1 MEANGG
7 EVALL
12 GMQTASAFMLW
23 ATAAKACGSDLTREC
38 VLNEADG
45 IDEWTG
51 GGLHV
56 PSDPGVNE
64 TPPCGLVM
72 ELVNDTYQRV
82 FPEELGTYACD
93 ESWSSSFTTEWSEQ
107 AKLDENRV
115 SHQFTD

>member
-64 TPPCGLVM
+64 TPP
-72 ELVNDTYQRV
+72 
-82 FPEELGTYACD
+82 
-93 ESWSSSFTTEWSEQ
+93 
-107 AKLDENRV
+107 
-115 SHQFTD
+115 